1 MRRLLLCPPDYY
13 GIEYEINPWM
23 RRTRNAEPGL
33 ASVQW
38 KALCD
43 TLRTLGCQIDLLAPQ
58 PGLPDLVFTA
68 NAGLV
73 IGRRFI
79 LSSFRHKERRGEE
92 GHFERWFAEH
102 GFEVVKLPP
111 KLIFEGEGDGLFCGD
126 VLFCGYRFRSDIQS
140 HLFLTELLHNLV
152 VSVELVSPKKVGAFV
167 VAFGQDADGELYVLT
182 NGRNLI
188 TGSTGKVYKLVPM

>member
-33 ASVQW
+33 ACVQW

-92 GHFERWFAEH
+92 GHFERWFA
-102 GFEVVKLPP
+102 GRLSRALP
-111 KLIFEGEGDGLFCGD
+111 FTRQSGL
-126 VLFCGYRFRSDIQS
+126 S
-140 HLFLTELLHNLV
+140 H
-152 VSVELVSPKKVGAFV
+152 P
-167 VAFGQDADGELYVLT
+167 
-182 NGRNLI
+182 
-188 TGSTGKVYKLVPM
+188 